1 MDLPRE
7 RLIKYGPSVLSDY
20 ELLAIILRTG
30 NRDKDVLE
38 LSKEILNRSG
48 GWTGLEKKGI
58 NELLKIKGLGHAKIL
73 TIKAALEIS
82 KRLMSV
88 ETSRYK
94 IKDPDSAFKVFK
106 AYFWNEEKE
115 KLVMLTLN
123 NRNYVIDTKVVNTGG
138 GKGIVVTPKD
148 IFVNV
153 VRENGEKIIL
163 AHNHP
168 SGDLEPSDEDIKF
181 TKKIRDAGN
190 ILGIELLDHLIIN
203 NDRFFSFKDR
213 EII

>member
-30 NRDKDVLE
+30 SGNKDVLE
-38 LSKEILNRSG
+38 LSKELLNSSG
-48 GWTGLEKKGI
+48 GWVGLQKKGI
-58 NELLKIKGLGHAKIL
+58 NELLRIKGLGYAKIL

-88 ETSRYK
+88 ETKHYK
-94 IKDPDSAFKVFK
+94 INDPESAFKVLK
-106 AYFWNEEKE
+106 PYFWNEEKE

-123 NRNYVIDTKVVNTGG
+123 NRNYVIDTKVVNVGG

-153 VRENGEKIIL
+153 IRESGEKIIL
-163 AHNHP
+163 SHNHP
-168 SGDLEPSDEDIKF
+168 SGDLDPSNEDIKF

-203 NDRFFSFKDR
+203 NDRFFSFKNE